1 MARSSRTSIIPDAGY
16 VPGDSAAYRRSTVC
30 ARRSL
35 QISVKQELTVFLPAI
50 PIRRTGSTKPLVPA
64 TCPIKR

>member
-16 VPGDSAAYRRSTVC
+16 VPGDPAAYRRPAVC

-35 QISVKQELTVFLPAI
+35 QITVKQELTAFLPGNPDTAVLD
-50 PIRRTGSTKPLVPA
+50 RLNRSCPLR
-64 TCPIKR
+64 PIKG